1 MLNLLMRLRPS
12 LPAIHPAVRPAQAA
26 DRRAFVARAAQTR
39 AAQTRAALPQILPLA
54 LLLPLILVLAS
65 CRHHDFPTYPA
76 NYREYLYVANSG
88 SNTVSAIDVVHL
100 RLDREIA
107 VGIHPVAVLA
117 AHQHPEV
124 FVLNSGDPAN
134 RTAAGSLSILNAQN
148 QMVAATL
155 PAGRAPRA
163 FALDPEDRF
172 AYVASTG
179 SSSLV
184 VLDLLHHRIAAEL
197 PLHAVPDQVA
207 VAPDG
212 RSILVSSAAAG
223 SLLVLDANPAAMHWT
238 MRAQFG
244 GCPGADSL
252 AILPDSSKAF
262 VACSHGHQIMAVQL
276 AWQADPHLG
285 RTDTRTDALEALLN
299 VGQAPGWLA
308 LKPDGG
314 ELFVSNTGSN
324 SISEVVTSSDD
335 VGGSYLIGSAPGF
348 GIVSADNSLL
358 YVSSLQSQQ
367 IAVYGIDDGRRLGAI
382 HVGDGPDRMA
392 FSAAGHL
399 LFAIDRRSGDVA
411 AVRTDTRSLFTL
423 LSVGREPIAIADKS
437 FLIP

>member
-1 MLNLLMRLRPS
+1 MLTPLMRLRPS
-12 LPAIHPAVRPAQAA
+12 LPATLPAVRTAHAA
-26 DRRAFVARAAQTR
+26 DRSAFVVRAVL
-39 AAQTRAALPQILPLA
+39 ALMLPLA
-54 LLLPLILVLAS
+54 LVLVG

-100 RLDREIA
+100 RLDREVS
-107 VGIHPVAVLA
+107 VGIHPLAILA

-124 FVLNSGDPAN
+124 YVLNSGDTAN
-134 RTAAGSLSILNAQN
+134 RYAAGSLSILNAIHQ
-148 QMVAATL
+148 QVTATL
-155 PAGRAPRA
+155 PAGRAPHA
-163 FALDPEDRF
+163 FALDPQDRF
-172 AYVASTG
+172 AYVASSG
-179 SSSLV
+179 NSSLL

-197 PLHAVPDQVA
+197 PLHTVPDQVA

-212 RSILVSSAAAG
+212 RSVLVSSAAAG
-223 SLLVLDANPAAMHWT
+223 SLLVFDADPVAMRWT
-238 MRAQFG
+238 IRARFG

-262 VACSHGHQIMAVQL
+262 VACSGGHQIMAIQL
-276 AWQADPHLG
+276 AWQADPNLG
-285 RTDTRTDALEALLN
+285 HTDTRNDALEALLN
-299 VGQAPGWLA
+299 VGQSPAWLA

-348 GIVSADNSLL
+348 GIVSADNALL
-358 YVSSLQSQQ
+358 YESSLQSQQ

-392 FSAAGHL
+392 FSADGHL

-423 LSVGREPIAIADKS
+423 FSVGRDPIAIADKS